1 MVDCYLVDGVIH
13 GGPVRKIDMKKF
25 REFRRQLSFVG
36 SYANGK
42 PSGACWEYR
51 EGGGYIHGIVDSGGK
66 FTGDN
71 VAFIYPDLVTAFI
84 GRFDDGRMVAG
95 HKAKVTSEYDNSG
108 LSFRT
113 WRKKSS

>member
-1 MVDCYLVDGVIH
+1 M
-13 GGPVRKIDMKKF
+13 RKIDMKKF